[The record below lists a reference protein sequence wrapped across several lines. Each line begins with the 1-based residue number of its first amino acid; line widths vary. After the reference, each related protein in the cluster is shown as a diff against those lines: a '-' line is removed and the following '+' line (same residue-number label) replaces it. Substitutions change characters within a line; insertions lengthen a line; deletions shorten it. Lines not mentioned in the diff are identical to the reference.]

1 MSTIHLKGRQG
12 HQTQVTKW
20 WLKHGKKE
28 GEKAKLYTCWC
39 KKKKAKSQRIHEA
52 SDNRHR
58 LTLEP
63 PGRAQSY
70 HLKLQTSRIAR

>member
-1 MSTIHLKGRQG
+1 MERKR
-12 HQTQVTKW
+12 
-20 WLKHGKKE
+20 
-28 GEKAKLYTCWC
+28 EKRRNFTHVGV